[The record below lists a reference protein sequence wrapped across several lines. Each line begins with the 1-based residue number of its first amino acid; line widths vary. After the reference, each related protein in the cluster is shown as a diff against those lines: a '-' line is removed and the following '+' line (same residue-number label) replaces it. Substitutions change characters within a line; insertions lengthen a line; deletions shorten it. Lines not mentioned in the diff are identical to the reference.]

1 MDLTDLREVTDGRPD
16 HNTNHDQG
24 GKVMKIKHM
33 LTGAA
38 TLALLATGAVAEDLT
53 IVHGSVG
60 RDQEVLRMQLD
71 RFEEETGHT
80 VTIVS
85 MPESTTD
92 QFGQY
97 RLWLSAQ
104 SPDIDVYRLDVIWA
118 PQLAQHFID
127 LTPHVE
133 DIIDEFVPAAVESQT
148 VDGRLIALPMFLG
161 APALYYREDLLE
173 QYGEEVPTTWQD
185 LTDVAQRIMD
195 AERAAGNEDMWGFV
209 FQGAAYEGLTCNA
222 QEWIYSSG
230 GGRIVDIDGEISINN
245 DAAAA
250 AIDLAASW
258 VGSIAPPGVLNY
270 TEEDARGVFQSGN
283 AVFMRNWNYAYALA
297 AGDDSPV
304 RDGFNVTTLPTG
316 GDGMPTAATLG
327 GWHLGV
333 SEYSENQE
341 AAIELVRFL
350 NNYENQKERAIVT
363 SRPPTVLAVY
373 DDPEVAAEQ
382 PFIPLWRPVVENALP
397 RPSAAVRRSY
407 NEVSAAFWTAVHD
420 TMSGNGT
427 AAENLTEL
435 ERALI
440 RLRGSSW

>member
-1 MDLTDLREVTDGRPD
+1 
-16 HNTNHDQG
+16 
-24 GKVMKIKHM
+24 MKRSTPI

-38 TLALLATGAVAEDLT
+38 ALAILATGAVAEDLT
-53 IVHGSVG
+53 IVHGSIG
-60 RDQEVLRMQLD
+60 RDQEVLRGQLD
-71 RFEEETGHT
+71 RFEAETGHT

-104 SPDIDVYRLDVIWA
+104 SSDIDVYRLDVIWA
-118 PQLAQHFID
+118 PQLAQHFVD
-127 LTPHVE
+127 LTPHVA
-133 DIIDEFVPAAVESQT
+133 DIIDQFVPAAVESQT
-148 VDGRLIALPMFLG
+148 VDGNLIALPMFLG
-161 APALYYREDLLE
+161 APALYYRADLLE
-173 QYGEEVPTTWQD
+173 QYGEEVPTTWTE
-185 LTDVAQRIMD
+185 LTEVAGRIME
-195 AERAAGNEDMWGFV
+195 AERAAGNNDLWGFV

-222 QEWIYSSG
+222 QEWVYSSG

-245 DAAAA
+245 EAAAA

-258 VGSIAPPGVLNY
+258 VGTIAPPGVLNY

-297 AGDDSPV
+297 AGEDSPV
-304 RDGFNVTTLPTG
+304 RDVFDVTTLPNG
-316 GDGMPTAATLG
+316 GEGMPTAGTLG
-327 GWHLGV
+327 GWNLGV
-333 SEYSENQE
+333 SQYSENQE

-350 NNYENQKERAIVT
+350 NNYENQVERAIVT
-363 SRPPTVLAVY
+363 SRPPTLLAVY
-373 DDPEVAAEQ
+373 DDADVGAEQ

-407 NEVSAAFWTAVHD
+407 NEVSSAFWTAVHD

-427 AAENLTEL
+427 ASENLTDL
-435 ERALI
+435 ERTLR